1 MKLRK
6 VSHRSGDYRV
16 RQGRLSASSLL
27 IVPYPLLIEPTLVQE
42 LVQDVLVVLV
52 LQVLRDTV
60 NGVREQVEDT
70 LDNHIEN
77 CGVVLMFDAH
87 IFLL

>member
-1 MKLRK
+1 M
-6 VSHRSGDYRV
+6 
-16 RQGRLSASSLL
+16 
-27 IVPYPLLIEPTLVQE
+27 
-42 LVQDVLVVLV
+42 LV
-52 LQVLRDTV
+52 LQVLRDTM